1 MVSSFYKWL
10 IFPFLGF
17 MFFYNQPESA
27 IVLQSLHRVP
37 IAPPAGRAGI
47 GMGGLHPLHM
57 SVVEI
62 NHNAA
67 NKTLEISCKL
77 FTDDF
82 EKVLTQNYKTRV
94 DLINPPI
101 KAAMDTLV
109 KKYILSHLS
118 LIVDGKP
125 RQFTY
130 VGFEHEN
137 EAVYGYVQIENISS
151 VNKIDVTN
159 KLMQDLFTDQINLI
173 HVIVGGNRKSTKLE
187 YPASQASF
195 KF

>member
-37 IAPPAGRAGI
+37 IGI
-47 GMGGLHPLHM
+47 GMGGLHPFHV

-62 NHNAA
+62 NHNATD
-67 NKTLEISCKL
+67 KTLEISCKL

-173 HVIVGGNRKSTKLE
+173 HVIVGGNRKSTKLN
-187 YPASQASF
+187 YPSQNVSLSF
-195 KF
+195 

>member
-37 IAPPAGRAGI
+37 IAPPASRAGI
-47 GMGGLHPLHM
+47 GMGGLHPLHV

-62 NHNAA
+62 NHNATD
-67 NKTLEISCKL
+67 KTLEISCKL